1 MFELPLRYA
10 EEIVAHARE
19 EAPNE
24 CCGILA
30 GKDGRVFRLY
40 RAVNA
45 EHSPY
50 RFDIDARERHRIHAD
65 VQAAGWQFLAIYHSH
80 PAGQARPSTADI
92 ALARVTA
99 AGENADLW
107 PGVVHLIVSLA
118 DDLPVL
124 RAFRL
129 DGGAA
134 VEEELHFVD

>member
-1 MFELPLRYA
+1 MFELPQRYA
-10 EEIVAHARE
+10 EEIIAHARE

-30 GKDGRVFRLY
+30 GKEGRILELH

-50 RFDIDARERHRIHAD
+50 RFEIDNARLRRIHAE
-65 VQAAGWQFLAIYHSH
+65 VEAAGWQFLAIYHSH
-80 PAGQARPSTADI
+80 AAGEARPSPADL
-92 ALARVTA
+92 ALAR
-99 AGENADLW
+99 GEGADLW

-118 DDLPVL
+118 SDPPSL

-134 VEEELHFVD
+134 LEEELSFID